1 VDRLI
6 ENDRTVVI
14 SSLSVIE
21 TISAFRR
28 TYNRD
33 ELSEGEMN
41 GLLGEFFRE
50 ALEDVLLVPLEESV
64 LQFSFDLILEDDLR
78 TLDSLQLSAAT
89 SITSA
94 ADDVTFVC
102 ADRNL
107 VSVADDRGLDTIRP
121 GE

>member
-1 VDRLI
+1 
-6 ENDRTVVI
+6 
-14 SSLSVIE
+14 VIE
-21 TISAFRR
+21 TIAAFRR

-41 GLLGEFFRE
+41 GLLGEFFGE
-50 ALEDVLLVPLEESV
+50 ALEDFLLVPLEESV
-64 LQFSFDLILEDDLR
+64 IQFSFDLILEDDLR

-89 SITSA
+89 SITSGE
-94 ADDVTFVC
+94 DDVTFVC